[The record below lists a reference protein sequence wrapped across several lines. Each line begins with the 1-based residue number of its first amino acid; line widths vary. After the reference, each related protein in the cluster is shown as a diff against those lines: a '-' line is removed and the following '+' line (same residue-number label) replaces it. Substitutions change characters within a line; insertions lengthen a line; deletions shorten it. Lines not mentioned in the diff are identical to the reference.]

1 MPVPLSIRIAIAA
14 AVLGA
19 ATAASAADEF
29 PKLKAGLWQVNM
41 TSGQPPGAQPD
52 GHPPR
57 VSTMC
62 LDDSVQREMY
72 RMSTGM
78 ASGMCSKHEIKIDG
92 NRVTTIANCDL
103 GVAKMQ
109 SHAVMTLN
117 GNTAYHTEARATF
130 DPPLNGAKEQS
141 TVIDGKYLGACK
153 PGQKPGDMTLP
164 GGQTINVRQMMGS
177 GS

>member
-1 MPVPLSIRIAIAA
+1 MRTAMRRSIAPTVGAALLAA
-14 AVLGA
+14 ASVA
-19 ATAASAADEF
+19 AADEF
-29 PKLKAGLWQVNM
+29 PRLKAGLWQLNM
-41 TSGQPPGAQPD
+41 TNGKAD
-52 GHPPR
+52 GRPPR

-78 ASGMCSKHEIKIDG
+78 AAGMCAKHELKVTG

-103 GVAKMQ
+103 GVTRMQ
-109 SHAVMTLN
+109 SRAVMTLS

-130 DPPLNGAKEQS
+130 DPPLNGAKES
-141 TVIDGKYLGACK
+141 TTVIDGKYLGACK
-153 PGQKPGDMTLP
+153 PGQQPGDITLP
-164 GGQTINVRQMMGS
+164 GGQTVNVRQLMGG